1 MLNPSYDVPKSGG
14 PMYSLRAVE
23 NGFTM
28 IRPVYN
34 GFSYAVDANGR
45 LLASMDSDLTDTGIM
60 YAEVPT
66 QGVKTLYSRVGDML
80 GWLCVVGFLGFLPLN
95 LLLRREKEQ

>member
-1 MLNPSYDVPKSGG
+1 
-14 PMYSLRAVE
+14 
-23 NGFTM
+23 
-28 IRPVYN
+28 
-34 GFSYAVDANGR
+34 
-45 LLASMDSDLTDTGIM
+45 MDSDLTDTGIM

-95 LLLRREKEQ
+95 LFLRRKQQ